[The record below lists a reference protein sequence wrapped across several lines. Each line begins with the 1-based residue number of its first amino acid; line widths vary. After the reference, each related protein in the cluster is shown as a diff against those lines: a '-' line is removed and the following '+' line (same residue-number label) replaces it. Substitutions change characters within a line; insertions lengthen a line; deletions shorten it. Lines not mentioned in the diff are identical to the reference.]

1 MIKKGDSIM
10 NMKSGYVEYTMSK
23 TMAQELL
30 KSRKA
35 EEKKM
40 KPNDYLCKVINE
52 QFGLMGTCSIV
63 HQI

>member
-1 MIKKGDSIM
+1 M

-52 QFGLMGTCSIV
+52 QFGLMGTCSVI